1 MALVTSLN
9 APLAAER
16 THLFLLPLSE
26 AGGDRSLPPTALEHA
41 EAESVSAPLRRGF
54 LARRRLLRR
63 ALALRLGANPSDVLI
78 TRDANGAPRVVSAR
92 EPIFVSLAARGELV
106 AIGISDRPVGVDVE
120 VVETN
125 PPEPA
130 WNILHSKEREWLS
143 KQSSKRQAENF
154 LVLWCAKEAYLKA
167 LGLGLRREP
176 AEMAVSLEDWRRIQI
191 EDRAELVPLDEAFV
205 RCSEAHGVPAVLA
218 CVVLAR

>member
-1 MALVTSLN
+1 M
-9 APLAAER
+9 
-16 THLFLLPLSE
+16 
-26 AGGDRSLPPTALEHA
+26 
-41 EAESVSAPLRRGF
+41 
-54 LARRRLLRR
+54 
-63 ALALRLGANPSDVLI
+63 
-78 TRDANGAPRVVSAR
+78 
-92 EPIFVSLAARGELV
+92 SLAARRELV

>member
-1 MALVTSLN
+1 LALVTSLN

-26 AGGDRSLPPTALEHA
+26 AGGDASLPPTALEHA

-63 ALALRLGANPSDVLI
+63 ALALRLGANPSDILI
-78 TRDANGAPRVVSAR
+78 TRDANCAPQVASAR
-92 EPIFVSLAARGELV
+92 EPIFVSLAARRELV

-130 WNILHSKEREWLS
+130 WNILHPRERELLL
-143 KQSSKRQAENF
+143 KQSPQERAHSF
-154 LVLWCAKEAYLKA
+154 LALWCAKEAYLKA
-167 LGLGLRREP
+167 IGRGLRREP
-176 AEMAVSLEDWRRIQI
+176 AEIAIFLEDQRRLRI
-191 EDRAELVPLDEAFV
+191 EDRGRSVRLDEAFV
-205 RCSEAHGVPAVLA
+205 RRSDAHGISAIVA